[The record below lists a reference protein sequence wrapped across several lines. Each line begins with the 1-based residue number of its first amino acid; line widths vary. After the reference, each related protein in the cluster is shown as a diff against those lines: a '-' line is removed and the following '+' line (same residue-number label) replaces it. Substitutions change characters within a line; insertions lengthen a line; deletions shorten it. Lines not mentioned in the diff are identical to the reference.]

1 MPTPLTALKT
11 VAALDA
17 KLFGLK
23 AQRSN
28 VPRQI
33 EEKSRSL
40 QALKAELAE
49 KQAELKDLQA
59 KTALKENELKAAE
72 QAVIKFREQ
81 IGRAR
86 SNKEFQALQHEI
98 LSKEADNTR
107 LEDAVLLQMQKMDK
121 KKEERDAVA
130 AQLKE
135 AEARV
140 AEQCSDLESGLS
152 RIESTIEELTA
163 ERTAATKDVPADILA
178 RYERLI
184 ERRGQTAMVAATNGT
199 CQGCFMK
206 LRAET
211 MAQLRKGTDLVFC
224 HSCARILYLPEDEA
238 D

>member
-1 MPTPLTALKT
+1 MSTPLTALKT

-17 KLFGLK
+17 KLFELE

-40 QALKAELAE
+40 QALKVDLAE
-49 KQAELKDLQA
+49 KQGELKELQA
-59 KTALKENELKAAE
+59 KTALRENELKAAE
-72 QAVIKFREQ
+72 QVVIKFREQ
-81 IGRAR
+81 IGQAR

-98 LSKEADNTR
+98 LSKEADNAR
-107 LEDAVLLQMQKMDK
+107 LEDAVLLQMQKTDQK
-121 KKEERDAVA
+121 REERDAVA
-130 AQLKE
+130 AELKE
-135 AEARV
+135 AETRV
-140 AEQCSDLESGLS
+140 AEQCSQLESGLGG
-152 RIESTIEELTA
+152 IESTLEELTA
-163 ERTAATKDVPADILA
+163 ERTAATKGVPADILA
-178 RYERLI
+178 KYDRLI

-206 LRAET
+206 LRAEA

-224 HSCARILYLPEDEA
+224 HSCARIVYLPEGEA